1 MKLKIKIL
9 LLAILPMLIVALL
22 ISFLSRHQVQSLSEQ
37 EIKTFETN
45 FLASKRNELKNY
57 VELAL
62 TSINPVL
69 ADAALSDA
77 MAKTEVKRILN
88 GLIYDSDGYFFVYD
102 QTGKNLVH
110 PITPTLVGQNLYD
123 LKDPNGNYVIRSLLE
138 MAQSGGGYH
147 RYLWNKPSEDS
158 IQEKMSYVVVIDRW
172 KWMMGTGLYLDDI
185 ELEVTKIRKQVKINV
200 HQTFVKLL
208 LIVLIAIVVI
218 TLLGLGINL
227 HETRVADKRLQ
238 QLALKFVRFQV
249 NERRRFARD
258 LHDGINQLLVSVKYR
273 LESATAKVK
282 RSETLATSD
291 LEGCTVVLDSSIQE
305 IRRISHDLRPSLL
318 DLGLEHAILS
328 LLDEF
333 KQRTGINALVE
344 FDFEAGQLPEDIEIT
359 LYRLVQEAL
368 TNIERHSKAS
378 RIQLVISMEEQ
389 KLTFTLSD
397 NGVGFSF
404 KSIQASPLGI
414 GLKNMQERVELIG
427 GHFKIRSKGDEGTS
441 IRVVFIIEDYSW

>member
-69 ADAALSDA
+69 ADTALSDA

-158 IQEKMSYVVVIDRW
+158 IQEKMSYVVVIDR
-172 KWMMGTGLYLDDI
+172 
-185 ELEVTKIRKQVKINV
+185 RK
-200 HQTFVKLL
+200 
-208 LIVLIAIVVI
+208 
-218 TLLGLGINL
+218 
-227 HETRVADKRLQ
+227 
-238 QLALKFVRFQV
+238 
-249 NERRRFARD
+249 
-258 LHDGINQLLVSVKYR
+258 
-273 LESATAKVK
+273 
-282 RSETLATSD
+282 
-291 LEGCTVVLDSSIQE
+291 
-305 IRRISHDLRPSLL
+305 
-318 DLGLEHAILS
+318 
-328 LLDEF
+328 
-333 KQRTGINALVE
+333 
-344 FDFEAGQLPEDIEIT
+344 
-359 LYRLVQEAL
+359 
-368 TNIERHSKAS
+368 
-378 RIQLVISMEEQ
+378 
-389 KLTFTLSD
+389 
-397 NGVGFSF
+397 
-404 KSIQASPLGI
+404 
-414 GLKNMQERVELIG
+414 
-427 GHFKIRSKGDEGTS
+427 
-441 IRVVFIIEDYSW
+441 

>member
-1 MKLKIKIL
+1 M
-9 LLAILPMLIVALL
+9 
-22 ISFLSRHQVQSLSEQ
+22 
-37 EIKTFETN
+37 
-45 FLASKRNELKNY
+45 
-57 VELAL
+57 
-62 TSINPVL
+62 
-69 ADAALSDA
+69 
-77 MAKTEVKRILN
+77 
-88 GLIYDSDGYFFVYD
+88 
-102 QTGKNLVH
+102 
-110 PITPTLVGQNLYD
+110 VGQNLYD

-291 LEGCTVVLDSSIQE
+291 LEGCTGVLDSSIQE

-318 DLGLEHAILS
+318 DDLGLEHAVLS

-359 LYRLVQEAL
+359 LYRLIQEAL
-368 TNIERHSKAS
+368 TNIERHSQAS
-378 RIQLVISMEEQ
+378 RIQLLISMEKQ

-397 NGVGFSF
+397 NGVGFSL